1 LDRYP
6 DYDLIV
12 GGAGVSGLLAASEAA
27 LAGLNVLVL
36 EDDWEI
42 GHPERCDGLV
52 SMNGLMSLGII
63 PSSKSFQNEIKRVIF
78 HSPGGIQIELKSEKQ
93 KVVVLDR
100 RCFDKDLARKATMN
114 GAEINTGVKVES
126 VLEKNNIVNVKA
138 KKDLRSSVYIEAHG
152 ISSLIK
158 SKKDGFLQAARYD
171 VQGRWFQEDTLEMY
185 FNNLAYPGFFLWV
198 IPLGNDTAKVGVAG
212 KSINCYRILDK
223 FVKERKLNVINKI
236 GAPIYIG
243 GPLDKFVNGRIIKV
257 GDAAG
262 LTKPST
268 AGGIYSGGFSGI
280 IAGQAVSKF
289 IKEDD
294 SSTLG
299 MYEEKWNDQFKNE
312 FETISQARKIFERLD
327 NRSIDKLFKAIQTS
341 GILNEI
347 SLIGDFDFHSTSI
360 FKILG
365 VKKVLQIAGI
375 VASNEARNFSALMKS
390 FINKK

>member
-1 LDRYP
+1 
-6 DYDLIV
+6 
-12 GGAGVSGLLAASEAA
+12 
-27 LAGLNVLVL
+27 
-36 EDDWEI
+36 
-42 GHPERCDGLV
+42 
-52 SMNGLMSLGII
+52 
-63 PSSKSFQNEIKRVIF
+63 
-78 HSPGGIQIELKSEKQ
+78 
-93 KVVVLDR
+93 
-100 RCFDKDLARKATMN
+100 
-114 GAEINTGVKVES
+114 
-126 VLEKNNIVNVKA
+126 
-138 KKDLRSSVYIEAHG
+138 
-152 ISSLIK
+152 
-158 SKKDGFLQAARYD
+158 
-171 VQGRWFQEDTLEMY
+171 MY
-185 FNNLAYPGFFLWV
+185 FDNLAYPGFFLWV

-299 MYEEKWNDQFKNE
+299 MYEQKWNDQFKNE

-390 FINKK
+390 FIKKK